1 MEIDD
6 GLSNRQRAIAWIER
20 YCRSLAG
27 EAIINQDLTFRTANP
42 QFCDLLEV
50 SLAELQG
57 KDYTDLTSAE
67 TRELERA
74 NAALTV
80 MGKQPAF
87 VTERDYQFRD
97 GRSVRVIQLLNPVF
111 RGEGKD
117 QKFDFFIAQIL
128 RLESL
133 SSASASSPK
142 TPWQFTSLSQYWH
155 IVTTAVGVLAWII
168 YEVAKLWAGGGVR

>member
-1 MEIDD
+1 VEIDD

-57 KDYTDLTSAE
+57 KDYTDLTSPE

-111 RGEGKD
+111 HGEGRD
-117 QKFDFFIAQIL
+117 RKFDFFIAQIL
-128 RLESL
+128 KLESL
-133 SSASASSPK
+133 SSVYVSSPK
-142 TPWQFTSLSQYWH
+142 TQGWFISLSQHWH
-155 IVTTAVGVLAWII
+155 VVTTFVAIASWII
-168 YEVAKLWAGGGVR
+168 YEVAKLWAGAGER